1 MACTLENYAVSHVL
15 IFLLRKIENRI
26 SPPSLAPSLGLS
38 CARNILVIPRLPPW
52 PFSTSKAGPPPCL
65 PARTPSPQGHA
76 GQGGACETW
85 APQAALALAAQ
96 GTHS

>member
-38 CARNILVIPRLPPW
+38 CARNILVIPQLPPW
-52 PFSTSKAGPPPCL
+52 PFSPSKAAPPPTPCL
-65 PARTPSPQGHA
+65 PAPQLGKA
-76 GQGGACETW
+76 G
-85 APQAALALAAQ
+85 
-96 GTHS
+96 SRD